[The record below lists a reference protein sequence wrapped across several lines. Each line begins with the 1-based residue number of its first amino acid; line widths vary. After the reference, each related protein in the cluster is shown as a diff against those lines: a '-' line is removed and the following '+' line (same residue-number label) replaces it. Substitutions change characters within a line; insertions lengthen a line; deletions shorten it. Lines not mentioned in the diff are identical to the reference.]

1 MQLRKV
7 PLNLLVFAGL
17 FRRAI
22 PESQP
27 AACTLLTGPGPYH
40 LAGAP
45 NDRYYVCSVGIPWTA
60 DAWGLLALDGISRG
74 RSETVGVVGSRVSGP
89 ADITLSPKNVIYPP
103 ILAALPLL
111 VVRRL
116 ARAGARLP
124 VWCER
129 ALSM

>member
-7 PLNLLVFAGL
+7 PLDVLVFAGL

-22 PESQP
+22 AESQP

-45 NDRYYVCSVGIPWTA
+45 TDRYYVFSVGIPWTA
-60 DAWGLLALDGISRG
+60 DAWGLLTLDGISRG
-74 RSETVGVVGSRVSGP
+74 RSSAVRVKDSRVSG
-89 ADITLSPKNVIYPP
+89 AANITLSPKNVIHPP

-116 ARAGARLP
+116 ARAGARFP
-124 VWCER
+124 AWCER
-129 ALSM
+129 AQSM